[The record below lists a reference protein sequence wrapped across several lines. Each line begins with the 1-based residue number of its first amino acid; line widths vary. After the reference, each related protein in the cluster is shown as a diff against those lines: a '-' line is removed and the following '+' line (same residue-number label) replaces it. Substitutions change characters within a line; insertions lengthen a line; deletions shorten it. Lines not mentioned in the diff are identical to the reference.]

1 MKQILIF
8 LSLQIFLNS
17 LAGQNERHMKEFFK
31 GISDKRKEKYF
42 LKLPKSEQE
51 HWYNQYFKAASLD
64 TSSNRTVDD
73 LKKEIY
79 FIDLNND
86 KLPDIVDESSN
97 GISPVLIYLNCKDS
111 FKLLI
116 EEQESRFKEITKKGG
131 KTEIVTFMIGMVGEY
146 RGESR
151 YFLKNDSAVLIQ
163 KRLRQNCTEAT
174 KFYKKSKYATVKT
187 DSTALREYAG
197 VGGGECLLEGG
208 YGEYN
213 KNSNIL
219 MRLNLNTEVIIWGDA
234 YYEKQKWFLIE
245 VLVDKIEKEFRIGW
259 VKQEDLEWNNALK
272 K

>member
-1 MKQILIF
+1 MHYLFI
-8 LSLQIFLNS
+8 
-17 LAGQNERHMKEFFK
+17 
-31 GISDKRKEKYF
+31 
-42 LKLPKSEQE
+42 KS
-51 HWYNQYFKAASLD
+51 
-64 TSSNRTVDD
+64 
-73 LKKEIY
+73 
-79 FIDLNND
+79 
-86 KLPDIVDESSN
+86 
-97 GISPVLIYLNCKDS
+97 
-111 FKLLI
+111 
-116 EEQESRFKEITKKGG
+116 
-131 KTEIVTFMIGMVGEY
+131 
-146 RGESR
+146 ESR